1 MGSVGEEGG
10 DRLICEL
17 VGKVR
22 ELGGGG
28 VLLLWEHLLPKAS
41 ESVQACACLIHG

>member
-22 ELGGGG
+22 GVGG

-41 ESVQACACLIHG
+41 ESAQACACLIHG